1 MSERAE
7 WKYDL
12 VAIKERPRAGKLS
25 QGDIETLESIVVS
38 AEKSIEALRAAVVE

>member
-7 WKYDL
+7 WKNDL
-12 VAIKERPRAGKLS
+12 VAIKERLRAGKLS